1 MEEAKILEWAGV
13 SFGEEESYKLSKSIK
28 VSDLADQYR
37 DLHN

>member
-28 VSDLADQYR
+28 VIL
-37 DLHN
+37 LKNL